1 MSGWQYYPAFAYGEP
16 KQMKNDKITIDC
28 FGRLSIKVEGR
39 EMGSLM
45 KSEKARELI
54 AFLMTYEG
62 CSVKKT
68 IVCDALWGD
77 HDPKHSADSL
87 YKLVDKI
94 YDMPI
99 PFHLECRRNIIQ
111 LHLDN
116 VNSDLTEFTRCIRD
130 RENIKALESVIP
142 LYQGTLF
149 EEEGYEWIM
158 DKEGKFD
165 MLYLDALQYLADH
178 YSKKGIKHKL
188 FYYETLMERF

>member
-1 MSGWQYYPAFAYGEP
+1 
-16 KQMKNDKITIDC
+16 MKNEKITIDC
-28 FGRLSIKVEGR
+28 FGRLSIKVGDR

-45 KSEKARELI
+45 NSEKARELI

-62 CSVKKT
+62 RSVKKT
-68 IVCDALWGD
+68 IVCDALWSD

-94 YDMPI
+94 RNMPI

-116 VNSDLTEFTRCIRD
+116 VHSDLTDFTHCIRD
-130 RENIKALESVIP
+130 KENIKALESAIP

-149 EEEGYEWIM
+149 EEEGYEWII
-158 DKEGKFD
+158 DKEGKLD
-165 MLYLDALQYLADH
+165 MLYLDALQYLVDH
-178 YSKKGIKHKL
+178 YSKKGSKHKL

>member
-1 MSGWQYYPAFAYGEP
+1 
-16 KQMKNDKITIDC
+16 MKDDKITIDC
-28 FGRLSIKVEGR
+28 FGKLSIKMGSR
-39 EMGSLM
+39 EMGSEM
-45 KSEKARELI
+45 NSEKAKELI

-62 CSVKKT
+62 KSVKKT
-68 IVCDALWGD
+68 TVCDALWSD

-94 YDMPI
+94 RDMPI

-116 VNSDLTEFTRCIRD
+116 VCSDLTEFTRGIRD

-165 MLYLDALQYLADH
+165 MLYLDALQYLMDH
-178 YSKKGIKHKL
+178 YSKKGSRHKL
-188 FYYETLMERF
+188 FYYEALMERF